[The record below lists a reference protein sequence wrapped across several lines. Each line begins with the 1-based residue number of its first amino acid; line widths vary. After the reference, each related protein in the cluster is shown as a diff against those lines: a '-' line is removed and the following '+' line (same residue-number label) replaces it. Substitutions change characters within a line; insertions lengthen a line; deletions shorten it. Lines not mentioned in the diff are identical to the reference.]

1 MTLEEQKQFIEKQLS
16 HFSLLNND
24 GMALTRLGITIIM
37 IYPFGYTAEKKQN
50 ALNCFRR
57 FREEFGYE
65 LRFHT
70 HGFSGLKKYT
80 DENIQKFETKFLAGT
95 DKDDLEWD
103 VSDAFDS
110 DAAPKYLM
118 SMLLSREGS
127 GHYDRSYLSLTLP
140 WDYLFQENGKT
151 KLHEWFYFL
160 KKQLS
165 PDAGYAGF
173 GLTLP
178 RDYHQYQAQ
187 ERSLAERYPLLSVNS
202 TIHMDAADFAN
213 SVRSASW
220 ITIIS
225 PYLLQCLGGI
235 EWVRKKLS
243 PYPEIQ
249 LTETKDSQV
258 IQIGDYPILCD
269 SLESV
274 PESYYAV
281 SDLLRPIRLV
291 PDDSLH
297 TRGYGHFDIPA
308 TKAWYSRLDR
318 APLKITPIV
327 AGEPALVAG
336 YYHTEKEGLKE
347 AYFERG
353 AITFDVNNNPEGTT
367 LWHLVREGKR
377 DN

>member
-16 HFSLLNND
+16 HFSLLNNG

-37 IYPFGYTAEKKQN
+37 IYPFGYTAEKKHN
-50 ALNCFRR
+50 VLNCFRR

-65 LRFHT
+65 LRLHT

-103 VSDAFDS
+103 VSDAFDL
-110 DAAPKYLM
+110 DTAPKYLM
-118 SMLLSREGS
+118 SMVTSLEAS
-127 GHYDRSYLSLTLP
+127 GHYNRSYLNLTLP
-140 WDYLFQENGKT
+140 WDYLFQEDGLAKFQG
-151 KLHEWFYFL
+151 WFDFL
-160 KKQLS
+160 KEQLS
-165 PDAGYAGF
+165 PDAGYCDF
-173 GLTLP
+173 GVTLP
-178 RDYHQYQAQ
+178 RNYHEYQAQ
-187 ERSLAERYPLLSVNS
+187 ERVLAERYPLMTVNS
-202 TIHMDAADFAN
+202 TIHGDVRRFGT
-213 SVRSASW
+213 SVRSVNW

-243 PYPEIQ
+243 LYPEIQ
-249 LTETKDSQV
+249 LTETKDSLV

-281 SDLLRPIRLV
+281 NDLLRPIRLV

>member
-1 MTLEEQKQFIEKQLS
+1 MALEAQKQHIEQQLAN
-16 HFSLLNND
+16 FSLLNSE
-24 GMALTRLGITIIM
+24 GMAVTRLGITIIM

-57 FREEFGYE
+57 FRDEFGYE

-70 HGFSGLKKYT
+70 HGFSGLKKYN
-80 DENIQKFETKFLAGT
+80 EANIEKFETKFLAGT

-103 VSDAFDS
+103 VSDAFDA
-110 DAAPKYLM
+110 DTAPNYSM
-118 SMLLSREGS
+118 SMLLSHEGG
-127 GHYDRSYLSLTLP
+127 GHYNRSYLNLTLP
-140 WDYLFQENGKT
+140 WDYIFQEDGLAKFQ
-151 KLHEWFYFL
+151 EWFDFL
-160 KKQLS
+160 KEQLS
-165 PDAGYAGF
+165 PDAGYCDF
-173 GLTLP
+173 GVTLP
-178 RDYHQYQAQ
+178 RNYHQYQAQ
-187 ERSLAERYPLLSVNS
+187 ERRLAEHYPLITVNS
-202 TIHMDAADFAN
+202 TIHMDKRKFVK
-213 SVRSASW
+213 SVRGVNW

-249 LTETKDSQV
+249 LIESPDSLV
-258 IQIGDYPILCD
+258 IQIGEYPILCN
-269 SLESV
+269 SLASV
-274 PESYYAV
+274 PKSYYAV
-281 SDLLRPIRLV
+281 NDLLRPIRHV

-318 APLKITPIV
+318 APLKITPIT

-336 YYHTEKEGLKE
+336 YYHSEKGGLKE
-347 AYFERG
+347 AYFEQG
-353 AITFDVNNNPEGTT
+353 DIAFDVNNNPEGTT

-377 DN
+377 DD